1 MAGILHGSPNSTPKP
16 PAIGAS
22 YSPSDSWV
30 PPPPPLL
37 PLPLS
42 RASPAPPPTD
52 DVDSSGEAD
61 GPAAA
66 LVRAPAWPDLPQ
78 SGGRIHPFHA
88 GRHPTSAPAAGYT
101 AFPFWCAARR
111 PPLRTSSRR
120 RWSSRLPSWP
130 EPPVPAEELLP
141 ARGEAPMRSVGS
153 ARACGR
159 APAGWPVGAVRA
171 CGGAPACAAS
181 WSRMRTR
188 RSSCPPAVSEQRR
201 ILRIGG

>member
-1 MAGILHGSPNSTPKP
+1 MADILHGSPNSTPKP

-30 PPPPPLL
+30 PPPPTQL
-37 PLPLS
+37 PLPPLS

-66 LVRAPAWPDLPQ
+66 LVQAPAWPDLPQ

-88 GRHPTSAPAAGYT
+88 DRHPTSALAVGSA
-101 AFPFWCAARR
+101 AFPLWCASRR

-120 RWSSRLPSWP
+120 QCSSRPPSWP
-130 EPPVPAEELLP
+130 ERPVP
-141 ARGEAPMRSVGS
+141 ARGEAPTRSAGS
-153 ARACGR
+153 ARAGGR
-159 APAGWPVGAVRA
+159 APAGRPAGAVRSR
-171 CGGAPACAAS
+171 GGAFARAAS
-181 WSRMRTR
+181 RSCTCMR
-188 RSSCPPAVSEQRR
+188 RSSCPPTGSEQRR